1 MNNTMFFNL
10 SVSSTNYVGK
20 CQEWGKL
27 RYRTMSMDIKS
38 LVDYIKKGYCFT
50 HTFKDVD
57 ADDSFG
63 CKQKTVRNFKSTNTV
78 FLDVDGCSLT
88 AQEFYNTITP
98 KPSIVYT
105 TPSNITGTENRFR
118 LVYIYEDAILSN
130 EDYKNEVKKIYT
142 SIGCYIPDFKFDTTS
157 INVSQQMGGNGL
169 DNCQLYQ
176 SNNIFN
182 FSSFQEYDCIP
193 ISYKKE
199 ERNDISNRNAVDYE
213 EVKVKIDDKEFIVD
227 FWNIN
232 EEIEEYD
239 FMKKYKDKYPI
250 SETTQVNE
258 DVPYIDLDDNYI
270 EIARRYYVVKDEN
283 GNNKSIPV
291 KIKKGNRERILFDNA
306 LLRLKMNPKMN
317 FENLLYAMVF
327 ERRHWIDNSDGEFT
341 NKTLYKIAKGAF
353 TQREKYNNISTSTAG
368 QRKRREKTNKN
379 GFKVNKAF
387 CEKRNVQVR
396 SVANI
401 MRGDIANEILL
412 ENFDFG
418 KSVKENS
425 RLLKEQGIKPNS
437 ERRLYKFKRWC
448 KDNGFIQD
456 C

>member
-1 MNNTMFFNL
+1 
-10 SVSSTNYVGK
+10 
-20 CQEWGKL
+20 
-27 RYRTMSMDIKS
+27 
-38 LVDYIKKGYCFT
+38 
-50 HTFKDVD
+50 
-57 ADDSFG
+57 
-63 CKQKTVRNFKSTNTV
+63 
-78 FLDVDGCSLT
+78 
-88 AQEFYNTITP
+88 
-98 KPSIVYT
+98 
-105 TPSNITGTENRFR
+105 
-118 LVYIYEDAILSN
+118 
-130 EDYKNEVKKIYT
+130 
-142 SIGCYIPDFKFDTTS
+142 
-157 INVSQQMGGNGL
+157 
-169 DNCQLYQ
+169 
-176 SNNIFN
+176 
-182 FSSFQEYDCIP
+182 
-193 ISYKKE
+193 
-199 ERNDISNRNAVDYE
+199 
-213 EVKVKIDDKEFIVD
+213 
-227 FWNIN
+227 
-232 EEIEEYD
+232 
-239 FMKKYKDKYPI
+239 MKKYKDKYPI
-250 SETTQVNE
+250 SDTTQVNE
-258 DVPYIDLDDNYI
+258 DVPYIVLDDNYI